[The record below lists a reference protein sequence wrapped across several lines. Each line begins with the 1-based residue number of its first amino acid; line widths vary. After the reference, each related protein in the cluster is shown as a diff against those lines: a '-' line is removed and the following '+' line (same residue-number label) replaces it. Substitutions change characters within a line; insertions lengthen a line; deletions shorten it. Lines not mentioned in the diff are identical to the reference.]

1 MERMPAGKV
10 PVLSIEVHQN
20 IWEVHLDLVPNL
32 GYEGFFMKPEFLL
45 FSFFFRC
52 KFCNDN
58 VLHFLNKFLW
68 FLFEFLFSCLK
79 QEFLVF
85 CLLLFWCKFFNW
97 QCIVFL
103 NKSYKTLELLTFGTI
118 IEKKV
123 KVLSLERV
131 IPVTFFLLR
140 ELLSLF
146 GSTRMRL
153 TPS

>member
-1 MERMPAGKV
+1 MYF
-10 PVLSIEVHQN
+10 
-20 IWEVHLDLVPNL
+20 D
-32 GYEGFFMKPEFLL
+32 
-45 FSFFFRC
+45 
-52 KFCNDN
+52 
-58 VLHFLNKFLW
+58 
-68 FLFEFLFSCLK
+68 
-79 QEFLVF
+79 
-85 CLLLFWCKFFNW
+85 
-97 QCIVFL
+97 VFL

-131 IPVTFFLLR
+131 ILVTFFLLR